1 MLKSFKWGF
10 FERVRPGERL
20 FRRPL
25 LISIA
30 ISCIIIRFSASFVMV
45 FVVLNKG
52 WGEVKIVKFTVLE
65 AIVFH
70 VYLNALRFHIL
81 I

>member
-10 FERVRPGERL
+10 FERVRPDERL

-25 LISIA
+25 WISIA
-30 ISCIIIRFSASFVMV
+30 VSCIVIRFSASFVMV

-52 WGEVKIVKFTVLE
+52 GEVKIVKFTVLE